1 MAEGNIRRPAWT
13 LTWLRSAA
21 AGALS
26 ISLSLS
32 VVVLWLLDPADVPK
46 GVADFLFR
54 NVGERP
60 FESPPSTAVAPK
72 IEPENPCSDE
82 HADWRPAQVIDGV
95 RIREERSCEP
105 HNPYEVAA
113 FVKGTNNISEET
125 LKRTGL
131 SKDAVEKCC
140 GDDPREV
147 HIRLEVTELNG
158 RSPDLAEPLPRFD
171 VAPGISPTLWVFSP
185 KARGMS
191 TENFETL
198 KAASMLRAPS
208 PTIRVRVGD
217 KVKLTLENS
226 HYLPHT
232 IHLHGVDHPFETSS
246 GQGND
251 GVPGVS
257 EMAVEPGK
265 SRTYEFSPR
274 EPGTF
279 MYHCHVQTHAHFMMG
294 LVGMLIVEPYQPS
307 SPVQTLNVG
316 AGFVRHPSK
325 TVSEKDDRE
334 YDLVYAD
341 IEPEMHRLARLSNDP
356 RAISEKMHQEY
367 RPSEHRADIFLLN
380 GRSFPYT
387 LREAM
392 VIVKPEERTKL
403 HVLNAGSSVRTIHTH
418 GHKVT
423 ITEMDGSR
431 TPEAARHL
439 QEILTLATGERL
451 VAELSTVNDG
461 SHSYGQG
468 AWLIHDHVEEGQNRG
483 IDPGGDVSIIAY
495 EKYLNSTGLPKL
507 AGDPSPYFTT
517 DYYQGKLPTFT
528 ALDAHKLLN
537 APEARVSSIQRL
549 FLIGALPVLVGT
561 AMGAMLVLAFSF
573 RSGRA
578 GRRAPGDARST
589 PAAAE

>member
-1 MAEGNIRRPAWT
+1 MAEGNQGGSIRASMYF
-13 LTWLRSAA
+13 RSAA
-21 AGALS
+21 AGAL
-26 ISLSLS
+26 IASLSLT
-32 VVVLWLLDPADVPK
+32 VVVLWLLDPANVPK
-46 GVADFLFR
+46 GAADFLYR
-54 NVGERP
+54 NIGERP
-60 FESPPSTAVAPK
+60 FEKPPATAAAPA
-72 IEPENPCSDE
+72 ILSETPCSDE

-95 RIREERSCEP
+95 PVREERSCEP

-125 LKRTGL
+125 LKRTAL
-131 SKDAVEKCC
+131 SKDTVEKCC
-140 GDDPREV
+140 GDDPRDV
-147 HIRLEVTELNG
+147 SIRLEVTELNG

-217 KVKLTLENS
+217 HVKLVLENS

-232 IHLHGVDHPFETSS
+232 IHLHGVDHPFETSA

-294 LVGMLIVEPYQPS
+294 LVGMLIVEPYQAN

-316 AGFVRHPSK
+316 AGFVRAPSK
-325 TVSEKDDRE
+325 AVSASDNRE
-334 YDLVYAD
+334 YDLVYSD
-341 IEPEMHRLARLSNDP
+341 IEPEMHGLARQSNDP
-356 RAISEKMHQEY
+356 RVISEKMHQEY
-367 RPSEHRADIFLLN
+367 RPSEHKPDIFLVN

-392 VIVKPEERTKL
+392 VIVKPDEHVRL

-423 ITEMDGSR
+423 ITEVDGGKK
-431 TPEAARHL
+431 PEAARFP
-439 QEILTLATGERL
+439 QEILALATGERME
-451 VAELSTVNDG
+451 AELSTVNDG
-461 SHSYGQG
+461 LHSYGQG

-495 EKYLNSTGLPKL
+495 EKYLTSTGLPKL
-507 AGDPSPYFTT
+507 AGDPSVYFTKA
-517 DYYQGKLPTFT
+517 YYEGKLPTFG
-528 ALDAHKLLN
+528 ALNAHKLLT
-537 APEARVSSIQRL
+537 APEARISSTWRL
-549 FLIGALPVLVGT
+549 LLIAALPLLTGM
-561 AMGAMLVLAFSF
+561 AIGSLLALTLSF
-573 RSGRA
+573 RLGRT
-578 GRRAPGDARST
+578 GRRAAKDGASVAA
-589 PAAAE
+589 PAE